1 MTATPKNILLGIR
14 YSRQFRVAPG
24 SNVSIHD
31 GVKCRKSKIK
41 LSRGSSLTIEENVS
55 IRDCAIAIGAGC
67 NMRIAAGCS
76 LEGAAVTIDNGST
89 VELGRGVIIKSTAA
103 SKGSLTIDNGTLS
116 IADRARIVGA
126 EVLVRFGGAM
136 SIGKYSILAGG
147 AEIRCEQQV
156 TIGEY
161 VLVSYD
167 ACIYDTNAHSTGW
180 RERRERIETC
190 YPDGIAE
197 ESKPETNP
205 VTIGDDVWIGKG
217 ATVTKG
223 CVLGKRCI
231 VGIRTSVGGAVY
243 GDDSVIVSQKPRVL

>member
-1 MTATPKNILLGIR
+1 
-14 YSRQFRVAPG
+14 
-24 SNVSIHD
+24 
-31 GVKCRKSKIK
+31 
-41 LSRGSSLTIEENVS
+41 
-55 IRDCAIAIGAGC
+55 
-67 NMRIAAGCS
+67 MRIAAGCS